1 MTVASL
7 HDEISAP
14 HNDFHSVSFHNI
26 IQENAAA
33 AADDD
38 DDDESNNCD
47 DDDITWND
55 TLSHYTQQ
63 LFCW

>member
-47 DDDITWND
+47 DDDIT
-55 TLSHYTQQ
+55 
-63 LFCW
+63 